1 MRFLCSLVI
10 AVLPAM
16 AAAQDRAQTLAD
28 IRQQLVVLSQDIQGL
43 RRELSTTGLPPTAAG
58 GSSALA
64 RIDAIESALQGL
76 TAQTEALENRVS
88 RIVADGTN
96 RIDDLRFRLTE
107 LEGGDIG
114 KMGATPPLG
123 GETAPGTAPGTAPVA
138 APAPAGAGGAA
149 QLAVAEKDDFDRAR
163 EALEAGAYEEAEQ
176 RFATFATDYPG
187 GPLTSQAHYYRG
199 QALAA
204 QGRTAAAA
212 RAYLDSFSGAPEG
225 EVAPDALLQLGRSLG
240 DLGQVQ
246 DACVTLGEVA
256 ARFPGTAAAEEAQLV
271 RQRYDCT

>member
-1 MRFLCSLVI
+1 MRGLWIVVI
-10 AVLPAM
+10 AFLPAV
-16 AAAQDRAQTLAD
+16 ALGQDRAQTLAD
-28 IRQQLVVLSQDIQGL
+28 IRQQLVVLSQDVQGL
-43 RRELSTTGLPPTAAG
+43 RRELSTTGLPSTAAG

-64 RIDAIESALQGL
+64 RIDAIEGALQDL
-76 TAQTEALENRVS
+76 TAQTEALENRVN

-107 LEGGDIG
+107 LEGGDVG
-114 KMGATPPLG
+114 KLGDTPVLG
-123 GETAPGTAPGTAPVA
+123 GAGGAVAAPVA
-138 APAPAGAGGAA
+138 APGSSGTGGGGGGAA
-149 QLAVAEKDDFDRAR
+149 QLAVAEQADFDRAR
-163 EALEAGAYEEAEQ
+163 AALEAGAYGDAEA
-176 RFATFATDYPG
+176 RFATFAADYPG

-204 QGRTAAAA
+204 QGQTAAAA

-225 EVAPDALLQLGRSLG
+225 ELAPDALLQLGRSLG

-256 ARFPGTAAAEEAQLV
+256 ARFPGSAAAEDAQV
-271 RQRYDCT
+271 IRQRYDCS

>member
-1 MRFLCSLVI
+1 MMRFLGILVFAILPSL
-10 AVLPAM
+10 ALG
-16 AAAQDRAQTLAD
+16 QDRAQTLAD
-28 IRQQLVVLSQDIQGL
+28 IRQQLVVLAQDIQGL

-64 RIDAIESALQGL
+64 RIDAIENALRDL

-107 LEGGDIG
+107 LEGGDISRLG
-114 KMGATPPLG
+114 DTPLLG
-123 GETAPGTAPGTAPVA
+123 GEGGQRPVA
-138 APAPAGAGGAA
+138 AQPPAETGGGA
-149 QLAVAEKDDFDRAR
+149 QLAVAERADFDAARA
-163 EALEAGAYEEAEQ
+163 ALEAGAYQDAEA
-176 RFATFATDYPG
+176 RFAAFAANYPG
-187 GPLTSQAHYYRG
+187 GPLTSQAHFYRG

-204 QGRTAAAA
+204 QGQTAAAA

-246 DACVTLGEVA
+246 DACVTLGEVGV
-256 ARFPGTAAAEEAQLV
+256 RFPGSAAAEEALLV
-271 RQRYDCT
+271 RQGYDCT

>member
-1 MRFLCSLVI
+1 MRGLWIVLI
-10 AVLPAM
+10 ALLPAV
-16 AAAQDRAQTLAD
+16 ALGQDRAQTLAD

-64 RIDAIESALQGL
+64 RIDAIEGALQDL
-76 TAQTEALENRVS
+76 TARTEALENRVN

-114 KMGATPPLG
+114 KLGDTPPLG
-123 GETAPGTAPGTAPVA
+123 GVGADEPTAAPVIAPG
-138 APAPAGAGGAA
+138 GGSA
-149 QLAVAEKDDFDRAR
+149 QLAVAEQADFDSARA
-163 EALEAGAYEEAEQ
+163 ALEAGAYEDAEA
-176 RFATFATDYPG
+176 RFATFAEDYPG

-204 QGRTAAAA
+204 IGQMAAAA

-225 EVAPDALLQLGRSLG
+225 ELAPDALLQLGRSLG

-256 ARFPGTAAAEEAQLV
+256 ARFPDSAAAEEALMV
-271 RQRYDCT
+271 RQGYDCMG